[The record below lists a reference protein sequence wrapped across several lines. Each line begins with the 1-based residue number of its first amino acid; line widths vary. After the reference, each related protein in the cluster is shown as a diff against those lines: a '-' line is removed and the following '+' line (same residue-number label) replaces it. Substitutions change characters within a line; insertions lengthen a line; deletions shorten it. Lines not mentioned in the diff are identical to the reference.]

1 MKKIIPIVA
10 VTLLAMASCHRT
22 KVVAEGEKDVAVDST
37 EDINWNDSFIVDYRQ
52 LVNGY
57 QVKAVVKPASSD
69 VMIMQADIAFV
80 KDGKSFTLHTSCF
93 GDTLFCKG
101 RLDYE
106 FDNPKL
112 FHKNKHKIIEAD
124 YHVYKEEDHM
134 MPFYTPFFF
143 MDLDFDGVEELVIVH
158 HSMAVRFHDGYDV
171 YRIVDGEPMLIDY
184 APYKTY
190 EDFGMTDYPE
200 FDYKNKI
207 ITCPFPEGP
216 GGLGYEGQVIYGV
229 SKKQKDTVVVNG
241 KKHLFNHMEVIEEIK
256 FDNK

>member
-1 MKKIIPIVA
+1 MVNCEDMKKIIPILA
-10 VTLLAMASCHRT
+10 IISLAMASCHRA
-22 KVVAEGEKDVAVDST
+22 KVLTEGEKDVAVDST

-112 FHKNKHKIIEAD
+112 FNNNKHKIIEAD
-124 YHVYKEEDHM
+124 S
-134 MPFYTPFFF
+134 FALTIT
-143 MDLDFDGVEELVIVH
+143 LVKFC
-158 HSMAVRFHDGYDV
+158 HS
-171 YRIVDGEPMLIDY
+171 L
-184 APYKTY
+184 
-190 EDFGMTDYPE
+190 
-200 FDYKNKI
+200 
-207 ITCPFPEGP
+207 
-216 GGLGYEGQVIYGV
+216 
-229 SKKQKDTVVVNG
+229 
-241 KKHLFNHMEVIEEIK
+241 
-256 FDNK
+256 

>member
-1 MKKIIPIVA
+1 MKKIIPIIMI
-10 VTLLAMASCHRT
+10 TILAMAGCHWA
-22 KVVAEGEKDVAVDST
+22 KVVPEGEKNVAINST

-57 QVKAVVKPASSD
+57 QVKVVVKPAPSD

-112 FHKNKHKIIEAD
+112 FNKNKHTIIEAD

-143 MDLDFDGVEELVIVH
+143 LDLDFDGVEELVIVH
-158 HSMAVRFHDGYDV
+158 HSMAVRYHDGYDV
-171 YRIVDGEPMLIDY
+171 YRIVDGEPFLIDY
-184 APYKTY
+184 PPYKNGGDD
-190 EDFGMTDYPE
+190 DFGMTDYPE
-200 FDYKNKI
+200 FDFKKKTI
-207 ITCPFPEGP
+207 SCPYPEGE
-216 GGLGYEGQVIYGV
+216 LKWEGRIIYGI
-229 SKKQKDTVVVNG
+229 SKRKKDIVNVNG
-241 KKHLFNHMEVIEEIK
+241 RKHYFNHIEKIKEIK
-256 FDNK
+256 FDD